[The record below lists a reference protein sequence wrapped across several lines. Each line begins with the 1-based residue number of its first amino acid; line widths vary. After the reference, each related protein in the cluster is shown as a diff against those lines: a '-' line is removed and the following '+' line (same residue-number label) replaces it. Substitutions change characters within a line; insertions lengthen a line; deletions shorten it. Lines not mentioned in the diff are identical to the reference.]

1 MKNNAGKDFL
11 LLLLGLGMLGVGL
24 VLFFSKVDLTTGY
37 QLWGLLGDRNVMG
50 MLFIPFILGIVLW
63 VMFSK
68 NIWPKIL
75 TWVSVVAMIICVISS
90 LRVRYNYDAFSTI
103 MMVILIFVGGAL
115 TLKKLYI
122 DSPRRSSKDKNE
134 DTDKYSGRS
143 RP

>member
-1 MKNNAGKDFL
+1 MDNNNNAGKNFV

-24 VLFFSKVDLTTGY
+24 VLFFSKVKLTTGY
-37 QLWGLLGDRNVMG
+37 QLWGFFGDRNIMG

-63 VMFSK
+63 VVFSK

-75 TWVSVVAMIICVISS
+75 TWVSVVAMVVCVISS
-90 LRVRYNYDAFSTI
+90 LRISYNYDAFSTI

-122 DSPRRSSKDKNE
+122 DSPRRAKNKE
-134 DTDKYSGRS
+134 DNSDDMNIN
-143 RP
+143 

>member
-1 MKNNAGKDFL
+1 MNNNNGAGKNFL

-24 VLFFSKVDLTTGY
+24 FLFFSRVDLTTGY
-37 QLWGLLGDRNVMG
+37 QLWGFFGDRNILG

-68 NIWPKIL
+68 SIWPKIL
-75 TWVSVVAMIICVISS
+75 TWVSVISMVICVISS
-90 LRVRYNYDAFSTI
+90 LRFRYHYDAFSTI

-122 DSPRRSSKDKNE
+122 DSPRRNKNKE
-134 DTDKYSGRS
+134 ESNDDNMNID
-143 RP
+143 

>member
-134 DTDKYSGRS
+134 DTDK
-143 RP
+143 